1 MNKTLKKIGRV
12 IYTIFAFFFKLIDK
26 LIIMPIS
33 RLVYN
38 ISKSARGNSTNFNKL
53 LNRPHFL
60 IVLSLIFAI
69 ICFLLIDNKVI
80 SLVENEAEII
90 KNVPVNL
97 VYNEE
102 AYVVENIPDTV
113 DITITGRKSDIYLAK
128 QLGEFA
134 VELDLSKYTEAG
146 TYKVYFTY
154 SKSIDSVDY
163 ILDPSYLTVTIKDKV
178 SEVHSVSY
186 DLVSTDDL
194 DKKLSVE
201 SITLDSSEVIVKGSQ
216 DALNQIAS
224 IKALVSVSSKDDNN
238 DDTEEYTEKGT
249 YEMTNIPLVAYNKKG
264 EILKNVEIVP
274 QTLTGTLVL
283 DSYYITVPLSVET
296 TGNLVPGKA
305 IAAIT
310 INNNASYS
318 LEIYGEEQDV
328 KDISSVPVTINVDGL
343 GNESVKKY
351 KVTISKPN
359 GVRYM
364 SIKNVTITATFGDEE
379 QKTVKIEEIK
389 PKNLSEGYSANIK
402 KSGEILVQVK
412 GVKSNIDKI
421 NSVKGYVDLAGLTVD
436 EVHEVPIKI
445 EDNNPLIDYVVTGT
459 VKIQITKD

>member
-1 MNKTLKKIGRV
+1 MNKFLKKIGRV
-12 IYTIFAFFFKLIDK
+12 IYTIFAALFKVIDK
-26 LIIMPIS
+26 WIIMPIS

-38 ISKSARGNSTNFNKL
+38 ISKSTKNNNTNFNKL

-60 IVLSLIFAI
+60 IVLSLIFAV

-97 VYNEE
+97 IYNEE

-134 VELDLSKYTEAG
+134 VELDLSKYNEPG

-194 DKKLSVE
+194 DKKLNVE

-216 DALNQIAS
+216 DALNEIAS

-274 QTLTGTLVL
+274 QTITGTLVL

-296 TGNLVPGKA
+296 TGTLVPGKA

-310 INNNASYS
+310 INNNSNYS
-318 LEIYGEEQDV
+318 LDIYGEEQDV
-328 KDISSVPVTINVDGL
+328 KDITSVPVTINVDGL

-351 KVTISKPN
+351 KVTISKPT

-364 SIKNVTITATFGDEE
+364 SIKNVTITTTFGDEE
-379 QKTVKIEEIK
+379 QKTIKVEEIK

-402 KSGEILVQVK
+402 RSGDILVQVK

-421 NSVKGYVDLAGLTVD
+421 NVVKGYVDLTGLTVD
-436 EVHEVPIKI
+436 EVHDVPVKI
-445 EDNNPLIDYVVTGT
+445 EDNDPYIDYVVTGT

>member
-1 MNKTLKKIGRV
+1 MNKFLKKIGRV
-12 IYTIFAFFFKLIDK
+12 IYTIFAAFFKVIDK
-26 LIIMPIS
+26 WIIMPIS

-38 ISKSARGNSTNFNKL
+38 ISKSTKNNNTNFNKL

-60 IVLSLIFAI
+60 IVLSLIFAV

-97 VYNEE
+97 IYNEE

-134 VELDLSKYTEAG
+134 VELDLSKYNEPG

-194 DKKLSVE
+194 DKKLNVE

-216 DALNQIAS
+216 DALNEIAS

-274 QTLTGTLVL
+274 QTITGTLVL

-296 TGNLVPGKA
+296 TGTLVPGKA

-310 INNNASYS
+310 INNNSNYS
-318 LEIYGEEQDV
+318 LDIYGEEQDV
-328 KDISSVPVTINVDGL
+328 KDITSVPVTINVDGL

-351 KVTISKPN
+351 KVTISKPT

-364 SIKNVTITATFGDEE
+364 SIKNVTITTTFGDEE
-379 QKTVKIEEIK
+379 QKTIKVEEIK

-402 KSGEILVQVK
+402 RSGDILVQVK

-421 NSVKGYVDLAGLTVD
+421 NVVKGYVDLTGLTVD
-436 EVHEVPIKI
+436 EVHDVPVKI
-445 EDNNPLIDYVVTGT
+445 EDNDPYIDYVVTGT